1 MAHMIDM
8 SNGRANMAYVGALPW
23 HGLGSKLESGLSIEQ
38 WQVAAGMGYEVM
50 RAQVQYQNG
59 ELRQFAGRE
68 VLYRSDTSAPLG
80 IVSDGYKIVQPGE
93 VLEFFRDL
101 CEQQGMSLETAGVL
115 KGGAL
120 YWALAKTG
128 HTHTI
133 NGHDRTEGYV
143 LMSTSADGTRA
154 TDNRFTS
161 IRVVCNNTLSIAL
174 NREGKSAVRTSHRSA
189 FDATATKQKL
199 GLVSYDAAWE
209 LFRGNL
215 DKLTQKSVTRAESE
229 EFFVDLLRPGAK
241 RQAAPVAIDH
251 RAAGAEW
258 LNNMLDS
265 QSAVA
270 EMVSPKSDRAV
281 RGLAELQ
288 ESYYN
293 APGAMPGTAYGLV
306 QGVTHYID
314 HSRGAS
320 SDKRLTSAWFGQ
332 GDTLKT
338 KAFEAALAL

>member
-1 MAHMIDM
+1 MAHAIDF
-8 SNGRANMAYVGALPW
+8 SNNRANIAYVGTLPW

-38 WQVAAGMGYEVM
+38 WQAAAGMGYEVM

-133 NGHDRTEGYV
+133 AGNDRTEGYV
-143 LMSTSADGTRA
+143 LMSTSADGSRA

-161 IRVVCNNTLSIAL
+161 VRVVCNNTLSVAL
-174 NREGKSAVRTSHRSA
+174 NQGGKSAVRTSHRTT

-199 GLVSYDAAWE
+199 GLVSYDTAWE
-209 LFRGNL
+209 SFRGNL
-215 DKLTQKSVTRAESE
+215 DKLTQKTVTRAESE

-241 RQAAPVAIDH
+241 REAAPVNH
-251 RAAGAEW
+251 QAAGAEW
-258 LNNMLDS
+258 LNNMLES

-270 EMVSPKSDRAV
+270 EMISPKSDRAV
-281 RGLAELQ
+281 RGLSELQ

-293 APGAMPGTAYGLV
+293 APGALPGTAYGLV
-306 QGVTHYID
+306 QGVTHFID

-320 SDKRLTSAWFGQ
+320 ADKRLTSAWFGQ

-338 KAFEAALAL
+338 RAFDAALAL